1 MFVKSPEVYPIDPI
15 SPKRLLLPHGRGLRG
30 DSQGMKFQGAVLM
43 EESSSVKAT
52 GVIALL
58 IHDDINYYIIYLYI
72 IYILRNTYIIYTY
85 LDTIYIYITMIAYLE
100 YARFQPYGCG
110 RKKNT

>member
-15 SPKRLLLPHGRGLRG
+15 SPGRLLLPHGRGLCG

-58 IHDDINYYIIYLYI
+58 ILE
-72 IYILRNTYIIYTY
+72 RE
-85 LDTIYIYITMIAYLE
+85 IYIYIHT
-100 YARFQPYGCG
+100 
-110 RKKNT
+110 

>member
-52 GVIALL
+52 GG
-58 IHDDINYYIIYLYI
+58 HSS
-72 IYILRNTYIIYTY
+72 
-85 LDTIYIYITMIAYLE
+85 LDT
-100 YARFQPYGCG
+100 
-110 RKKNT
+110 